1 LFTEGVDRSRHIIV
15 LLGPPGSGKGTHS
28 AFLREHLGIPS
39 ISTGE
44 ILRAEVQSRSVVGR
58 RVEAA
63 MRAGKL
69 VSDHLVNRIVASR
82 IGHREFRGGFLLD
95 GYPRTA
101 DQAAFLDGHLT
112 CMGMPAPLVLHLD
125 CPDDVLVQRM
135 TSRRSCGHCGRL
147 YNLLFHP
154 PARPGRCDHDDS
166 PLLQRLD
173 DSEAVIRTRLEAY
186 QRVAEPLIAW
196 YRPGN
201 YHRLDASRGAA
212 HLHARLRQILA
223 PEAAVLAS
231 SELAVA

>member
-1 LFTEGVDRSRHIIV
+1 MEPSRYIIV

-28 AFLREHLGIPS
+28 AFLRDHLGIPA

-44 ILRAEVQSRSVVGR
+44 VLRAEVQSRSVIGR
-58 RVEAA
+58 RVETA

-82 IGHREFRGGFLLD
+82 IGHREFEGGFLLD

-125 CPDDVLVQRM
+125 CPDEVLVQRM
-135 TSRRSCGHCGRL
+135 TARRYCGRCGRL
-147 YNLLFHP
+147 YNLSFQP
-154 PARPGRCDHDDS
+154 PVRPGLCDTDGA

-196 YRPGN
+196 YRPGH
-201 YHRLDASRGAA
+201 YHRLDAARSTA
-212 HLHARLRQILA
+212 HVHARLRQILT
-223 PEAAVLAS
+223 PQSVLA
-231 SELAVA
+231 LA

>member
-1 LFTEGVDRSRHIIV
+1 MDRLRHIIV

-28 AFLREHLGIPS
+28 AFLREHLGIPA

-63 MRAGKL
+63 MRSGKL

-82 IGHREFRGGFLLD
+82 IGHREFGGGFLLD

-125 CPDDVLVQRM
+125 CPDEVLVQRM
-135 TSRRSCGHCGRL
+135 AARRYCGQCGRL
-147 YNLLFHP
+147 YNVLFQP
-154 PARPGRCDHDDS
+154 PVRPELCDTDAS

-173 DSEAVIRTRLEAY
+173 DREVVIRARLEAY
-186 QRVAEPLIAW
+186 QKVAEPLIAW

-201 YHRLDASRGAA
+201 YHRLDAARSAA
-212 HLHARLRQILA
+212 HVHAQLRQILA
-223 PEAAVLAS
+223 PKAVLA
-231 SELAVA
+231 VA